1 MAEIK
6 VSARLH
12 HSGGSVVGGSLF
24 LASLASN
31 GCFTPVSVSVVT
43 LPALPSVSSLPLP
56 PSYQHLEST
65 QIIPDNLLISN
76 SSTESHL
83 QPYKILFTCLG
94 ATVQTTTTISKSL
107 SFLELQYPNL
117 SVFSHLLRYV
127 HELHLSIIY

>member
-43 LPALPSVSSLPLP
+43 LP
-56 PSYQHLEST
+56 
-65 QIIPDNLLISN
+65 
-76 SSTESHL
+76 
-83 QPYKILFTCLG
+83 
-94 ATVQTTTTISKSL
+94 
-107 SFLELQYPNL
+107 SFLFVYLCQIAHY
-117 SVFSHLLRYV
+117 LLF
-127 HELHLSIIY
+127 HKEHGNCI